1 MAVRAPRRRRS
12 TCARAAGTTRSW
24 TTGTTWCPG
33 ILVQLVTMVGT
44 LLTAMNIVREKE
56 LGTLDQLN
64 VTPITRGAVHRGEA
78 DPALD
83 RSRCSISRSD

>member
-1 MAVRAPRRRRS
+1 MPAPPGMRDHVRARLVQPGADYRDYMV
-12 TCARAAGTTRSW
+12 
-24 TTGTTWCPG
+24 PG

-64 VTPITRGAVHRGEA
+64 VTPVTRA
-78 DPALD
+78 
-83 RSRCSISRSD
+83 RSSPRS